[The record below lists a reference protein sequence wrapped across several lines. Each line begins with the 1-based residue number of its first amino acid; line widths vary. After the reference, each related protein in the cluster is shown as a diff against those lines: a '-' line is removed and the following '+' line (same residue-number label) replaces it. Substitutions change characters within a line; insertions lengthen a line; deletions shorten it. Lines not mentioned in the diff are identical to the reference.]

1 MNVNVTTNGGSSQ
14 IAVGCTNVV
23 QVQEGTPDRSE
34 ALRGYVRHLYEVH
47 AEEVENSSVW
57 EMAEQYFGYDLT
69 DQELDE
75 VFNLMSKAN
84 VEVIVTW

>member
-47 AEEVENSSVW
+47 ATDVENSSVW
-57 EMAEQYFGYDLT
+57 EMAEAYFGYSLSED
-69 DQELDE
+69 ELDT
-75 VFNLMSKAN
+75 VFDLMSSAQ
-84 VEVIVTW
+84 VEVEVTW